1 VSFTRSY
8 LLWILVKGIE
18 RFPAEQCTA
27 SYKPVPP
34 TNPFGLR
41 PGGLVCTHL
50 FDDFDGLTIPITQPA
65 NFHQRWVELST
76 VRHHSG
82 QMIAEVLGYPRHLEE
97 NPCGGQRFLFISGQL
112 VSINNNSLPYV
123 MYGEIWELWKRM
135 GWVDS
140 GWGRPLTDEQT
151 LEDGGRCQVMEGGHI
166 HCYAGIAKG

>member
-1 VSFTRSY
+1 MAWY
-8 LLWILVKGIE
+8 
-18 RFPAEQCTA
+18 
-27 SYKPVPP
+27 VP
-34 TNPFGLR
+34 TY
-41 PGGLVCTHL
+41 
-50 FDDFDGLTIPITQPA
+50 FDNLDGLTILITSQPPS
-65 NFHQRWVELST
+65 FHQRWVELST

-112 VSINNNSLPYV
+112 ISINNDSLPYV
-123 MYGEIWELWKRM
+123 MYGEIWELWKSL

-166 HCYAGIAKG
+166 HSYAGIAKG